1 MKIGGVLE
9 TSLYVSDLARSIAFY
24 RDCLKMPVMLETP
37 RIAALDAGR
46 STVLLLFPK
55 GAAAQDVHDARGVI
69 PGHDGAGRLHLAF
82 AIEAGELDSWRARL
96 ETAGVVMRGEYA
108 WPRGGT
114 SLYFEDPDGH
124 VVELATPGIWP
135 TY

>member
-24 RDCLKMPVMLETP
+24 RDLLGMAVLLESP

-55 GAAAQDVHDARGVI
+55 GAAAQDVHDDRGVI

-82 AIEAGELDSWRARL
+82 AVEADKRESWRARL

-108 WPRGGT
+108 WPRGGV

-124 VVELATPGIWP
+124 VVELATPGVWA